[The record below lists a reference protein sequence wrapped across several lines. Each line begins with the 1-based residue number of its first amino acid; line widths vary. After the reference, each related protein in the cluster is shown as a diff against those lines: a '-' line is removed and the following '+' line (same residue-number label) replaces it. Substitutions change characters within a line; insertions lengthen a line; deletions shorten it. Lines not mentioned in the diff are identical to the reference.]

1 MNPQEPYSVPTGVVP
16 RLNREIVAEVQKHID
31 RLAPMIEDTTRVAP
45 MLETDGPYVPGAVIV
60 SPISQ
65 REAVDTLV
73 ALAAA
78 VDPVAK
84 AVDDYLLVER
94 KARAWDELRL
104 AATCGGERLGTA
116 AEVLAFMDR
125 LVHPAQD
132 DKA

>member
-1 MNPQEPYSVPTGVVP
+1 MIDSEGLRSAAGMSFNDPYGVPTG
-16 RLNREIVAEVQKHID
+16 
-31 RLAPMIEDTTRVAP
+31 
-45 MLETDGPYVPGAVIV
+45 YVPGAVIV

-84 AVDDYLLVER
+84 AVDDCLLMER

-125 LVHPAQD
+125 LVHPAQTTGTR
-132 DKA
+132 

>member
-45 MLETDGPYVPGAVIV
+45 MLETDGPYGGAVIV

-84 AVDDYLLVER
+84 AVDDCLLMER

-104 AATCGGERLGTA
+104 AATRGGERLGTA

-125 LVHPAQD
+125 LVHPAQTTGTR
-132 DKA
+132 

>member
-45 MLETDGPYVPGAVIV
+45 MMETDDPYGGAVIV

-84 AVDDYLLVER
+84 AVDDCLLMER

-104 AATCGGERLGTA
+104 AATRGGERLGTA

-125 LVHPAQD
+125 LVQPAQD